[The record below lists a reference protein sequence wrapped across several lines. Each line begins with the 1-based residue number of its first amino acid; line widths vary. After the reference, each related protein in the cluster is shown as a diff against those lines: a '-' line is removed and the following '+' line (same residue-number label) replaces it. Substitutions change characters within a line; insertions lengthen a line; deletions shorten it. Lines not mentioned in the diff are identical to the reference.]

1 MEIIKWISEKEVHDT
16 LVYYDNKQCKVVH
29 TQIPIYRE
37 LPDKEFDMAIDVLIK
52 ELVDK
57 NYTMEQIFNTYKEL
71 VEKNYIICGDT
82 HQVLAIPVF
91 DGNKYLE
98 LSQRRWGEIMADVAN
113 ISKRYD
119 KQFTYLDFYLAG
131 YCKLQEVLPNE
142 E

>member
-52 ELVDK
+52 ELVD
-57 NYTMEQIFNTYKEL
+57 
-71 VEKNYIICGDT
+71 KNYIICGDT